1 MEENVH
7 NGGFGEQVT
16 AWMKEQRLPGEVI
29 NISIPDTFV
38 EHGSVDQLH
47 RKLGLD
53 AKNILARIEEW
64 QEEVRG

>member
-1 MEENVH
+1 
-7 NGGFGEQVT
+7 
-16 AWMKEQRLPGEVI
+16 MKEQRLPGEVI

-53 AKNILARIEEW
+53 AENILARIEEW
-64 QEEVRG
+64 QEEGRG